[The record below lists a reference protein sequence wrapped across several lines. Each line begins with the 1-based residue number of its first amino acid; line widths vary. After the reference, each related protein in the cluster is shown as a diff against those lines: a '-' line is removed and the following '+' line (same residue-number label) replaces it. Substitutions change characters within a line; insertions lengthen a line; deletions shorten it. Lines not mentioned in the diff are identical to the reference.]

1 MLLRVQKNVRL
12 NFALCPKTAGFTGT
26 RFSYTVVPTE
36 LVFTASNGATLSLH
50 DMWNRRQST
59 KFNGTPYII
68 QYAAARV
75 FYRRAHGRVPAEY

>member
-1 MLLRVQKNVRL
+1 MRL

-59 KFNGTPYII
+59 NLTVRHISFSMRAKILH
-68 QYAAARV
+68 
-75 FYRRAHGRVPAEY
+75 RRGHGRVPAEY